1 MCRMSQFWKLDVWED
16 DARRRKRFVPNPRG
30 TTHPEA
36 TLKAALEHGA
46 PQDAILQVSY
56 ILYRIIS
63 IISVSLTVVC
73 ALFQA
78 REEVFHAQLV
88 AMSTQSGPGSQSSDL
103 LDDSELMTD
112 DRELDADLVG
122 K

>member
-1 MCRMSQFWKLDVWED
+1 MHRKTLYYRLQTYYLGFFSIKLT
-16 DARRRKRFVPNPRG
+16 P
-30 TTHPEA
+30 TC
-36 TLKAALEHGA
+36 
-46 PQDAILQVSY
+46 
-56 ILYRIIS
+56 
-63 IISVSLTVVC
+63 SL
-73 ALFQA
+73 LFQA

-122 K
+122 KWTSLLSIFTVEFVFNNIIFKTI

>member
-1 MCRMSQFWKLDVWED
+1 MC
-16 DARRRKRFVPNPRG
+16 
-30 TTHPEA
+30 T
-36 TLKAALEHGA
+36 
-46 PQDAILQVSY
+46 
-56 ILYRIIS
+56 
-63 IISVSLTVVC
+63 
-73 ALFQA
+73 LFQA

-122 K
+122 KRMTCINKERNVYKTYNIRC

>member
-1 MCRMSQFWKLDVWED
+1 MC
-16 DARRRKRFVPNPRG
+16 
-30 TTHPEA
+30 
-36 TLKAALEHGA
+36 
-46 PQDAILQVSY
+46 I
-56 ILYRIIS
+56 
-63 IISVSLTVVC
+63 
-73 ALFQA
+73 LFQA

-103 LDDSELMTD
+103 LDDSELMSD

>member
-1 MCRMSQFWKLDVWED
+1 MLLSGF
-16 DARRRKRFVPNPRG
+16 RFGPINS
-30 TTHPEA
+30 HMF
-36 TLKAALEHGA
+36 
-46 PQDAILQVSY
+46 
-56 ILYRIIS
+56 
-63 IISVSLTVVC
+63 SL
-73 ALFQA
+73 LFQA
-78 REEVFHAQLV
+78 REEVFHAQL

>member
-1 MCRMSQFWKLDVWED
+1 MSQFWKLDVWED

-46 PQDAILQVSY
+46 PQDAILQVADK
-56 ILYRIIS
+56 ILLSGFRFGS
-63 IISVSLTVVC
+63 INTHVCSL
-73 ALFQA
+73 LFQA